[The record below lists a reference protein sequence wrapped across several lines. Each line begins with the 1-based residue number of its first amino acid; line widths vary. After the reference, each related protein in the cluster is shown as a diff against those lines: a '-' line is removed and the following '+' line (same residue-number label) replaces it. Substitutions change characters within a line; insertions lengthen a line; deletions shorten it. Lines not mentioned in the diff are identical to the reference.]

1 MADPDFNF
9 TNDPSFWCKECV
21 ASHDTMQKRFH
32 HPDFSINRFGSYATR
47 KFCWQRKGLVNAT
60 FVVGRCTASLEL
72 YSKASLD
79 QAGNVHNQF
88 IVFIVWV
95 PDKFIP
101 DTENL
106 QLMDLARQL
115 GHDQPM
121 GGFKATQMYHDS
133 RHRIDTISSKERTHS
148 VMHTKLPAALCHMS
162 QQFGWILKYTIHH
175 SVSTIPTS
183 GGFGPKL

>member
-9 TNDPSFWCKECV
+9 TNDYPSFWCRKECV
-21 ASHDTMQKRFH
+21 ALHDAMPKRFH
-32 HPDFSINRFGSYATR
+32 HPDFSINRFRSYATR
-47 KFCWQRKGLVNAT
+47 KFCWQRKALVNAT
-60 FVVGRCTASLEL
+60 FVVRRCTASLEL
-72 YSKASLD
+72 YYSKASLD

-88 IVFIVWV
+88 IVWV
-95 PDKFIP
+95 PEQFIP

-106 QLMDLARQL
+106 QLMEPARCQL

-133 RHRIDTISSKERTHS
+133 RHGIDTISSKERTQS

-162 QQFGWILKYTIHH
+162 QQFTL
-175 SVSTIPTS
+175 
-183 GGFGPKL
+183 